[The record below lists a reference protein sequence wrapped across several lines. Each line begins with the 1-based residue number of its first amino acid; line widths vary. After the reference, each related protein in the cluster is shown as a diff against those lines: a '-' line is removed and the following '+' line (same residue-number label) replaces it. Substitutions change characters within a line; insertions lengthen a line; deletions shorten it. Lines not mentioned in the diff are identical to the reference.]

1 MIPLAWCPPTT
12 LPPDPLTLMR
22 CGRLAVLCAPMVA
35 GARDRLALLQQAF
48 DAGLDLVPLAAGH
61 VWPLAEACDSALCAE
76 DDLCTRLDRV
86 AGQGQATLSLQWAEP
101 RAVLPSG
108 GSGRD
113 WLHRLRQQHNA
124 ARARADRAA
133 EVLAALTEA
142 HPGPK
147 GAVTAATTG
156 LRQSLL
162 LPRGGLGD
170 LHGKLRARALADHGF
185 SLCVTGLWPAFDFV
199 CAPLHRAGA
208 SA

>member
-12 LPPDPLTLMR
+12 LPPAPLTLRR

-48 DAGLDLVPLAAGH
+48 DAGLDLVPLRAGQ
-61 VWPLAEACDSALCAE
+61 VWPLAEACDSALRAE

-86 AGQGQATLSLQWAEP
+86 AGQGQATLSLQWAESKA
-101 RAVLPSG
+101 AVPIA

-113 WLHRLRQQHNA
+113 WLHRLHRQHTA
-124 ARARADRAA
+124 ARARADCAA
-133 EVLAALTEA
+133 EVLAALTEV

-147 GAVTAATTG
+147 GAVTATTTG

-170 LHGKLRARALADHGF
+170 LHRKMQARALTHDGF

-199 CAPLHRAGA
+199 CAPLSRTGA
-208 SA
+208 AA